1 MSAGT
6 SRLRSFLRRE
16 PKQARSR
23 ALVDSVLV
31 AFDQLL
37 RTLPDERH
45 VTIERILTRAGVSLG
60 SFYEYFT
67 DKDAL
72 LGALVERAT
81 RDNFQSLLASYDE
94 NPPADITAAIHF
106 VSERVVDTYLVHP
119 ARTRIWLAGIG
130 RLQLLGMVVQ
140 ERDRFARELA
150 TRASRLLPD
159 RDEAELAHTMPT
171 VCDAILGIVTG
182 ELYRSAPRPRHEVV
196 AAMVAVCTS
205 ILGV

>member
-1 MSAGT
+1 M
-6 SRLRSFLRRE
+6 RSFLRRE

-37 RTLPDERH
+37 RTLPDERQ

-81 RDNFQSLLASYDE
+81 RDNFESLLASYDE
-94 NPPADITAAIHF
+94 NPPADIASAIRF

-140 ERDRFARELA
+140 ERDRFAGELA
-150 TRASRLLPD
+150 TRASRLLPA
-159 RDEAELAHTMPT
+159 RDEAELARTMTT

-182 ELYRSAPRPRHEVV
+182 ELYRSPPRPRHEVV
-196 AAMVAVCTS
+196 AAMVVVCTS
-205 ILGV
+205 VLGL